1 MERNLNRR
9 DDMSDETSERWGDHT
24 DPYAGQPDEYGPS
37 NYDVIA
43 AKAQALADAAKNCD
57 AALTTLALR
66 DLDALMPYFKQDV
79 LHHEF
84 DERMADALR
93 RD

>member
-1 MERNLNRR
+1 MERNLNQR

-24 DPYAGQPDEYGPS
+24 DHYADDFGPT
-37 NYDVIA
+37 NYEVIA
-43 AKAQALADAAKNCD
+43 AKAQALANAAKACD
-57 AALTTLALR
+57 AALTNLALR

-79 LHHEF
+79 LHHTF
-84 DERMADALR
+84 DEGMADALR